1 MSLSSQVIT
10 TYGESI
16 TVGGSSAKGFLSV
29 INKSNSDTKTN
40 MPVGVLQGERYRLIT
55 DALEPEVGDIIV
67 YAGKKY
73 EIMRV
78 EQVRIF
84 GEFSHNECILRR
96 KGW

>member
-29 INKSNSDTKTN
+29 INKSNSDPKTN
-40 MPVGVLQGERYRLIT
+40 MPVGVHQGERYRLIT

-78 EQVRIF
+78 EQVCIF

-96 KGW
+96 NGW

>member
-29 INKSNSDTKTN
+29 INKSNSDPKTN

-67 YAGKKY
+67 YAGKNTRSCVLSRCAY
-73 EIMRV
+73 SAS
-78 EQVRIF
+78 F
-84 GEFSHNECILRR
+84 HTTSAF
-96 KGW
+96 

>member
-1 MSLSSQVIT
+1 MSPSSQVIE

-29 INKSNSDTKTN
+29 INKSKSDPKTRL
-40 MPVGVLQGERYRLIT
+40 PVGVRQGERYRLIT
-55 DALEPEVGDIIV
+55 DAPEPEVGDIV
-67 YAGKKY
+67 AYAGKNY

-84 GEFSHNECILRR
+84 DEFSHNECILRR
-96 KGW
+96 KEW

>member
-10 TYGESI
+10 IYGESI
-16 TVGGSSAKGFLSV
+16 TVAGSSAKGFLSV
-29 INKSNSDTKTN
+29 MNKSKSDPKTS
-40 MPVGVLQGERYRLIT
+40 MPVGVKLGERYRLIT
-55 DALEPEVGDIIV
+55 DAVEPDIGDIV
-67 YAGKKY
+67 VCAGRRY